1 MHKYGIRLT
10 INLQTKS
17 LLKRLESIITC
28 DYAVRKNS
36 LIVSFDE
43 NLKHVHLFIIN
54 RAIKYIRYDL
64 IIRLNNA

>member
-1 MHKYGIRLT
+1 MHKYDVRLA
-10 INLQTKS
+10 INLRMKS

-43 NLKHVHLFIIN
+43 NLKHVHL
-54 RAIKYIRYDL
+54 L
-64 IIRLNNA
+64 LTVQLNI

>member
-17 LLKRLESIITC
+17 LLKRLESIIIQ
-28 DYAVRKNS
+28 KNPL